1 MGVNSLLALGGDE
14 WSCFVV
20 EKACL
25 RVSRSAESSGQPKGN
40 PVTPETKT
48 VGWVQAPAIT
58 NLAWGKVEVAG
69 RGPFRDAKIY
79 PGGAREWDW
88 RETGTHHV
96 PGIQPADVEELI
108 EHGVA
113 IIVLSQGF
121 WRRLQVAPETLALLA
136 EKGIDVRV
144 LPSPEA
150 AERFNELRKREPVGC
165 LIHSTC

>member
-58 NLAWGKVEVAG
+58 N
-69 RGPFRDAKIY
+69 
-79 PGGAREWDW
+79 
-88 RETGTHHV
+88 THHV

>member
-1 MGVNSLLALGGDE
+1 M
-14 WSCFVV
+14 
-20 EKACL
+20 
-25 RVSRSAESSGQPKGN
+25 
-40 PVTPETKT
+40 TPETKT

-121 WRRLQVAPETLALLA
+121 WRCLQVAPETLALLA